1 MKFKINMG
9 EFETTAEH
17 ETGCPQ
23 ISDDVLRK
31 YVEAIGDT
39 DTPTGQFHQERKT
52 AFEQLLERAKG
63 YVESNGGTLEGESD
77 DIRGFFKYTTP
88 AIVHADTE
96 DGACKD
102 FWGTVFSKYKN
113 YSISVQDGLVEICI
127 YEEYY
132 A

>member
-1 MKFKINMG
+1 MKFKINVG
-9 EFETTAEH
+9 EFETMAEH
-17 ETGCPQ
+17 EAERPQ

-39 DTPTGQFHQERKT
+39 DAPTGQFHQERKA
-52 AFEQLLERAKG
+52 AFEQMLERAKG

-77 DIRGFFKYTTP
+77 DIRGFLKYTTP
-88 AIVHADTE
+88 AIVHSDTE
-96 DGACKD
+96 DGVCKD
-102 FWGTVFSKYKN
+102 FWGAVFSEYKN
-113 YSISVQDGLVEICI
+113 YSISAQDGLVEICI